1 MSEENKSLIRRTYDA
16 ISRQDFD
23 ALAAVLAD
31 NIIEHDEFPGLEQ
44 SKSGVLQFFRN
55 LHAAFSGLT
64 MTVEDLIAE
73 GDKVFVR
80 ATLSGT
86 HQGEFLGVPATGRLI
101 SVPLADFFRVR
112 GGRVVEHWG
121 VADSGVMMQQLGVG
135 AP

>member
-1 MSEENKSLIRRTYDA
+1 MSEENKSIIRRTYDA
-16 ISRQDFD
+16 ISRQDLD

-31 NIIEHDEFPGLEQ
+31 DVIEHDEFPGLEQ

-86 HQGEFLGVPATGRLI
+86 HRGEFLGVPATRRSI
-101 SVPLADFFRVR
+101 SVPLADFFRIR
-112 GGRVVEHWG
+112 DGRVVEHWG

-135 AP
+135 AT